1 MRTNSTRRSLTISG
15 RLRTF
20 KFTAVRRRRAAILRV
35 LGETA
40 PALEFDLAAPDSAL
54 GATLNVAW
62 EPPAITGAA
71 GQPDCAAA
79 GAPNQP
85 EGAVEGALDNAVG
98 RTGNAFDAVGEA
110 TACAS
115 DAGEGT
121 DGSLTVVGD

>member
-1 MRTNSTRRSLTISG
+1 M
-15 RLRTF
+15 
-20 KFTAVRRRRAAILRV
+20 
-35 LGETA
+35 LGETT
-40 PALEFDLAAPDSAL
+40 EVEESRLATATGAPDAAFEVEL
-54 GATLNVAW
+54 

-98 RTGNAFDAVGEA
+98 RTGNAFFAVDEA